1 MAAPSTQRVWH
12 NPGLVLYL
20 LRLAFLHS
28 IMKHA
33 YTLAFL
39 ATLTL
44 PAAAQ
49 NTALNARIAK
59 LSAAQEAKVI
69 ACRRDLHEHPEL
81 GNEEKRTAGI
91 VAEQLKKLGLEVQT
105 GVARTG
111 VVAILKGGKPGP
123 VVALRADMD
132 GLPVTETA
140 PVPFASKARTTYN
153 GQEVGVMHA
162 CGHDTHVAMLLGAAE
177 VLSAVKKDLPGT
189 VKFIFQPAE
198 EGSLPGVV
206 GGARLMVQEGVLDNP
221 KVDAIFG
228 LHINA
233 QTEVG
238 TLKYRPEGTMAS
250 SDVFTIKVKGK
261 SAHGAYPWL
270 AVDPVVTA
278 AQIVMGLQTIVSRQT
293 ELTQDA
299 AVLTV
304 GMIHGGVR
312 NNIIPEQVE
321 LTGTIRTL
329 DKDMQQKIWAAV
341 RRTATNIAESAG
353 ATAEVDIVN
362 YAPITYNEPRL
373 TEQMAPTLRRV
384 AGPTHVVV
392 QKAVTGAEDFAY
404 FQEKVPGMFV
414 FVGGMPKG
422 KNPADTAPHHTPNF
436 FIDDSGLTLGVQ
448 TIATLAADY
457 LGMKK

>member
-1 MAAPSTQRVWH
+1 
-12 NPGLVLYL
+12 
-20 LRLAFLHS
+20 
-28 IMKHA
+28 MKH
-33 YTLAFL
+33 TFL
-39 ATLTL
+39 FTSFAATLTL
-44 PAAAQ
+44 SATAQ

-59 LSAAQEAKVI
+59 LATAQESKLI

-81 GNEEKRTAGI
+81 GNQETRTAGI

-111 VVAILKGGKPGP
+111 VVGILKGGKPGP

-140 PVPFASKARTTYN
+140 NLSFASKAKTTYN

-162 CGHDTHVAMLLGAAE
+162 CGHDTHVAMLLSAAA
-177 VLSAVKKDLPGT
+177 VLSEVKKDLPGT

-198 EGSLPGVV
+198 EGSLPGVT
-206 GGARLMVQEGVLDNP
+206 GGAKLMVQEGVLDNP

-238 TLKYRPEGTMAS
+238 TLKYRPEGTMAAA
-250 SDVFTIKVKGK
+250 DVFTIKVKGK

-278 AQIVMGLQTIVSRQT
+278 AQIVTGLQTIISRQT
-293 ELTQDA
+293 ELTEDA

-312 NNIIPEQVE
+312 NNIIPDQVE

-329 DKDMQQKIWAAV
+329 DKDMQQQIWAAI
-341 RRTATNIAESAG
+341 RRTATNIAESVG

-362 YAPITYNEPRL
+362 YAPITYNDPRL
-373 TEQMAPTLRRV
+373 TERMLPTLQRV
-384 AGPTHVVV
+384 AGPSHVVL

-404 FQEKVPGMFV
+404 FQEKVPGLFV

-422 KNPADTAPHHTPNF
+422 KNPAETAPHHTPGF
-436 FIDDSGLTLGVQ
+436 FVDESGLTLGVQ

-457 LGMKK
+457 LGSKK